1 MRGVTGRCGVV
12 GRWSAPLLVVALA
25 ALGIAGCAQS
35 TAAPKPTA
43 TAVVANPAL
52 GGETIYVT
60 VGIGMP
66 TPAYVVA
73 LNARSGL
80 PLWKASTAVTAG
92 EAIISRGSL
101 YIGAA
106 DGTVRAFDAATGAP
120 RWSFTRKIGVSLQQG
135 QDGYVALS
143 GGTLYVSSDGGA
155 VYALDPATGKQR
167 WLYTLPTQGNHI
179 YTTPVVAF
187 GLVYVT
193 SGGLT
198 GAVYALDARTGKLR
212 WSASQAG
219 GFDGQPVVA
228 GDTLYVGANDPDTFH
243 AYNAKTGASLWSYDM
258 GTQVHSGAVVSPDLI
273 YVAGLDGHI
282 TALSATTHAPTWTFA
297 TAGNAPQALVP
308 TGAAMTLDGQQLYV
322 GSVGGDV
329 YALNAATGKPTW
341 TVALRSAVDSPPI
354 VLDNTVF
361 VATEGGDVIALDSAT
376 GAEVWRY
383 RSGGIVIAAPLITT
397 PSGAAG

>member
-1 MRGVTGRCGVV
+1 M
-12 GRWSAPLLVVALA
+12 PLMVVALT

-52 GGETIYVT
+52 SGETIYVT
-60 VGIGMP
+60 VGVGVP

-92 EAIISRGSL
+92 EAIVSQGNL

-120 RWSFTRKIGVSLQQG
+120 RWSFTRKVGVSLQQG

-167 WLYTLPTQGNHI
+167 WLYTLPTTGDHI

-219 GFDGQPVVA
+219 GFDDQPVVA

-243 AYNAKTGASLWSYDM
+243 AYNAKTGASLWSYNL
-258 GTQVHSGAVVSPDLI
+258 GSQAHAAPVISADLI
-273 YVAGLDGHI
+273 YVAGADGHI
-282 TALSATTHAPTWTFA
+282 SALSATTHALVWTFA
-297 TAGNAPQALVP
+297 TSGNAPAALIS
-308 TGAAMTLDGQQLYV
+308 TGAGMTLDGQRLYV
-322 GSVGGDV
+322 GSQGGDV
-329 YALNAATGKPTW
+329 YALDAATGKPTW
-341 TVALRSAVDSPPI
+341 TVALRSAVDSSPT
-354 VLDNTVF
+354 VLDDTLF
-361 VATEGGDVIALDSAT
+361 VATEGGDVVALDMAT

-383 RSGGIVIAAPLITT
+383 RSGGAIIAAPLITT